1 MNLKLNKIF
10 KVVARLIL
18 VVIGIGLSLYAL
30 HVKESKN
37 EDDSY
42 TAHCD
47 ISEKISCSAIFT
59 SKWGRGFGILE
70 YIVGEDHILNQSN
83 SFYGILFFGVQI
95 LGCFSEKYA
104 RLLFYMTSLGILSCI
119 YLAIIL
125 YFVLEDFC
133 VVCVSTYFVTV
144 SLHLLNYLSCN
155 SNTKRKQN

>member
-59 SKWGRGFGILE
+59 SKS
-70 YIVGEDHILNQSN
+70 VN
-83 SFYGILFFGVQI
+83 SLKTVMFFRVW
-95 LGCFSEKYA
+95 
-104 RLLFYMTSLGILSCI
+104 LLY
-119 YLAIIL
+119 
-125 YFVLEDFC
+125 
-133 VVCVSTYFVTV
+133 
-144 SLHLLNYLSCN
+144 
-155 SNTKRKQN
+155 